1 MIGIGFV
8 VLLHR
13 RDRAISFVGP
23 SQVSPFA
30 EVFVVLKQ
38 EWCTYLANL
47 HAIKI
52 CYARSDYVQRVAAL
66 AYLV

>member
-13 RDRAISFVGP
+13 RDRAISLVGP
-23 SQVSPFA
+23 SQVSSFA

-38 EWCTYLANL
+38 EGRTYFANL
-47 HAIKI
+47 HAIEVG
-52 CYARSDYVQRVAAL
+52 YARSDYV
-66 AYLV
+66 